1 MTLVAPRVG
10 VEDRAYSDASAFMD
24 VLGARHEL
32 WRTETW
38 VFRGHADATWCLR
51 ATAVRDDDAFTK
63 YALPECKVS
72 EFEAAWSA
80 RAGLQ
85 NQLLKQFRT
94 GLNHSG
100 LIIPSPPPCI
110 DFRERDVTSSN
121 AAPSPEAFP
130 LMALAQHHG
139 LPTLLLDWTRRAWIA
154 AYFAAVD
161 AADAAD
167 AGRKSAKYLAVWA
180 LQRIPAYDDARPS
193 LFYEAPGGTNPNLR
207 AQGGLFTFFVV
218 EDEPSLEEYL
228 RRREEGGASPA
239 CKLRRMILP
248 VSEAPR
254 LLRLLGEEGITGAAL
269 FPGPNGVV
277 RSMRERALWSTD

>member
-167 AGRKSAKYLAVWA
+167 AAADASAQIAGQV
-180 LQRIPAYDDARPS
+180 DT
-193 LFYEAPGGTNPNLR
+193 G
-207 AQGGLFTFFVV
+207 
-218 EDEPSLEEYL
+218 DEMT
-228 RRREEGGASPA
+228 RREDLADAAEKAADAAEQAQDAAEEANAAAEAFRARNDLANTDGQHLTLIITSFV
-239 CKLRRMILP
+239 LP
-248 VSEAPR
+248 
-254 LLRLLGEEGITGAAL
+254 
-269 FPGPNGVV
+269 
-277 RSMRERALWSTD
+277 